1 MSTVKERPILMSAPM
16 VRALQAGVKTQTRRI
31 VKPQPAAG
39 VRWSP
44 IVVAGHGGLGD
55 GHGAPIRCPYGQPG
69 DRLWVREA
77 HAFTDAHEPDYM
89 GSIEYRADNKCL
101 AVDHGPVTV
110 DVPHKCD
117 PRPFDGPWR
126 PSIHM
131 PRWAS
136 RITLEITDERVQ
148 RLQEISREDAIAEGI
163 EGQSQSGPWRNY
175 LRGGYWFPEG
185 HETAAIYSYRTLWE
199 SINGPGSWDVN
210 PWVWA
215 LTFQRVA

>member
-1 MSTVKERPILMSAPM
+1 M
-16 VRALQAGVKTQTRRI
+16 VRALMAGTKTQTRRV
-31 VKPQPAAG
+31 VKLPSTI
-39 VRWSP
+39 R
-44 IVVAGHGGLGD
+44 ID
-55 GHGAPIRCPYGQPG
+55 GHYMVETRGVGQPTLHHEVTDWDDDTARVRAIACPYGQTG

-77 HAFTDAHEPDYM
+77 FAFTDAHEPDYM

-110 DVPHKCD
+110 GVPHKCD

-136 RITLEITDERVQ
+136 RITLEINDVRVE
-148 RLQEISREDAIAEGI
+148 RLQEISEADAEAEGI
-163 EGQSQSGPWRNY
+163 ERRVSEDPAYWRVY
-175 LRGGYWFPEG
+175 G
-185 HETAAIYSYRTLWE
+185 TADTYTSCPVSSYRSLWE
-199 SINGPGSWDVN
+199 SINGTGSWDVN

-215 LTFQRVA
+215 ISLKRLTP